1 MTRVCLVILAG
12 VVAFAS
18 IAVAQAPAP
27 SAQLPAPL
35 PSITL
40 PPELDRVLREY
51 EKNWRAGDETA
62 LAALFTSDGFVPS
75 NAGFVRGRDAIAG
88 QYKDQQGELRLRAH
102 AYAVADT
109 VGYIVGAYSFGADT
123 IDRGKYLLA
132 LRRPRG
138 GGGQWRIA
146 VDIDQAN
153 RAGPSVAPHAAAER
167 DAVRRA
173 ALDYLEGF
181 YEGDSTKIV
190 RSVRPDVRKAGYY
203 KGRDATAYTAEEM
216 PFADFLSYVRNFR
229 SNNRTTPA
237 TAPREVT
244 VGEVNDQTATAKV
257 VAWWGIDYLHLAK
270 YDGKWMIVNVL
281 WQSPPPQ

>member
-1 MTRVCLVILAG
+1 DSV
-12 VVAFAS
+12 
-18 IAVAQAPAP
+18 
-27 SAQLPAPL
+27 
-35 PSITL
+35 
-40 PPELDRVLREY
+40 
-51 EKNWRAGDETA
+51 
-62 LAALFTSDGFVPS
+62 
-75 NAGFVRGRDAIAG
+75 
-88 QYKDQQGELRLRAH
+88 
-102 AYAVADT
+102 
-109 VGYIVGAYSFGADT
+109 
-123 IDRGKYLLA
+123 DRGKYLLA

-153 RAGPSVAPHAAAER
+153 RAGPSPAPEAAAER
-167 DAVRRA
+167 EAVRRA

-181 YEGDSTKIV
+181 YEGDSTKHV

-203 KGRDATAYTAEEM
+203 KGRGATAYTAEEM

-281 WQSPPPQ
+281 WQSPPPK